1 MRRRRFVLLAIPT
14 ILVPAS
20 AFAFAAHVPDCR
32 LALPLGF
39 IAGMPG
45 SVTAHNLGAVVV
57 VPTLASNT
65 IVAPEL
71 SLDRA
76 TGLIQATIA
85 VATMFGVLLSMA
97 GNPRAR
103 RDLTAADN
111 PIAIA
116 RNAGLVMNRALLA

>member
-1 MRRRRFVLLAIPT
+1 MLAIPT

-20 AFAFAAHVPDCR
+20 AFAFAAQVPDWR
-32 LALPLGF
+32 VALALAF
-39 IAGMPG
+39 IAGMSG
-45 SVTAHNLGAVVV
+45 RVTVRNLGAAVA
-57 VPTLASNT
+57 VPALAPDT
-65 IVAPEL
+65 IVAAEL

-76 TGLIQATIA
+76 TGLGLIQAIIA

-97 GNPRAR
+97 DKAG

-116 RNAGLVMNRALLA
+116 SHAGLVMNRALLA